1 MRRVTCGTVALL
13 CSLTSSTMAANACDI
28 DIVINNVSRGDYQA
42 LDDVPLLTE
51 KISIEKS
58 NSLRDA
64 LTHSLIISPSET
76 LDALK
81 EIDNTIAQKG
91 HDFVR
96 DKFGTEAI
104 CSYVIDSNKYDRESF
119 FKYYERAS
127 SNLKKIGTGA
137 KSCLR
142 LMDASVEEVVYEEKM
157 GKMKWG
163 NAKYAFD

>member
-1 MRRVTCGTVALL
+1 MRRVTGGTVVLL
-13 CSLTSSTMAANACDI
+13 CSLARCTMAANPCDI

-42 LDDVPLLTE
+42 LGDVPLLTE

-76 LDALK
+76 LNALK
-81 EIDNTIAQKG
+81 VVDNTIAQKG
-91 HDFVR
+91 HNFLR

-104 CSYVIDSNKYDRESF
+104 CSYVIDSNKYDRKSF
-119 FKYYERAS
+119 FKYYERARL
-127 SNLKKIGTGA
+127 NLKKIGKGA
-137 KSCLR
+137 RPCLQ
-142 LMDASVEEVVYEEKM
+142 LMDDSVGEVIYEEKA

-163 NAKYAFD
+163 DEKYIFD